1 MTPALVDV
9 LLRSSQKCQ
18 TPIGR
23 RKNCKLDYLRREL
36 SSCVGS
42 GPTLADG
49 VEFSMPE
56 ALKLGTT
63 TLDQLRVQDTSGQ
76 DLFSLMAQLKSL
88 SDG

>member
-1 MTPALVDV
+1 
-9 LLRSSQKCQ
+9 
-18 TPIGR
+18 
-23 RKNCKLDYLRREL
+23 
-36 SSCVGS
+36 
-42 GPTLADG
+42 
-49 VEFSMPE
+49 MPE